1 MLKNVSSKILFSNKI
16 TKNALPSQIIY
27 KLSIFGFK
35 KKLQRPD
42 KYKYKIENFNTKAS
56 KYSIDSQNFDKLNF
70 SSESNEE
77 TFIPPY
83 LESDYP
89 KHTFKK
95 KLKGEEEQEEYHP
108 GISMKSLKPGKR
120 LVMPKKP
127 FQKKPTKEE
136 RHEIRKQL
144 RLEENINFLK
154 LAKEERKLIDNNES
168 ALQRTDEKY
177 QYIVQQKYKEELE
190 RMRQAKR
197 EIKATFNSDSLTEFA
212 KEERLS
218 KRLSRLGVTSRRHAE
233 KLISSGMIKVDGKT
247 VKQNVPV
254 NDLSNIQVFSTSGY
268 QTPIKESTRI
278 WLFYKPVGITC
289 SLNDP
294 IGRISVY
301 KYLEAN
307 KFCYKHFSIAGK
319 LDAGSEGLLILT
331 NNSDMAAAIEH
342 NDTIER
348 VR

>member
-1 MLKNVSSKILFSNKI
+1 
-16 TKNALPSQIIY
+16 
-27 KLSIFGFK
+27 
-35 KKLQRPD
+35 
-42 KYKYKIENFNTKAS
+42 
-56 KYSIDSQNFDKLNF
+56 
-70 SSESNEE
+70 
-77 TFIPPY
+77 
-83 LESDYP
+83 
-89 KHTFKK
+89 
-95 KLKGEEEQEEYHP
+95 
-108 GISMKSLKPGKR
+108 
-120 LVMPKKP
+120 
-127 FQKKPTKEE
+127 
-136 RHEIRKQL
+136 
-144 RLEENINFLK
+144 
-154 LAKEERKLIDNNES
+154 
-168 ALQRTDEKY
+168 
-177 QYIVQQKYKEELE
+177 
-190 RMRQAKR
+190 
-197 EIKATFNSDSLTEFA
+197 
-212 KEERLS
+212 
-218 KRLSRLGVTSRRHAE
+218 VTSRRHAE